1 MSTRTAYSDDND
13 PASSCILCNGYLEF
27 MGELG
32 SQVWYKCR
40 GCGDISSLTGP
51 TESGDVGYDDQEYGD
66 YDDED

>member
-1 MSTRTAYSDDND
+1 
-13 PASSCILCNGYLEF
+13 

-40 GCGDISSLTGP
+40 GCGDISSLTRP